1 MKKKVLVLGLI
12 LGLIV
17 FSLGSSIL
25 AQENETQPN
34 QEVVAQ
40 NQGDQEV
47 QQEDQN
53 IQAVASEENEEETEE
68 EEMEEIPVDLSGE
81 EIVLPKVYRGKGV
94 RASLLITPAGIVKL
108 TRAVVTEVDYNNKSG
123 KVKVWGMEFK
133 VDASSA
139 YVVKYPI
146 YRILAG
152 KKVFGG
158 IKGIPFEKSRI
169 KVGDKVNIIGKVVD
183 DSSYPIL
190 IKAKV
195 IKNISRRQP
204 KVIVLKEIL
213 KKKISAI
220 GKKIKEE
227 AKKEKIKKEVK
238 KEIGKRIK
246 NKASVGDI
254 QKRIQEI
261 LERIRALQTQLGR

>member
-1 MKKKVLVLGLI
+1 
-12 LGLIV
+12 
-17 FSLGSSIL
+17 
-25 AQENETQPN
+25 
-34 QEVVAQ
+34 
-40 NQGDQEV
+40 
-47 QQEDQN
+47 
-53 IQAVASEENEEETEE
+53 
-68 EEMEEIPVDLSGE
+68 
-81 EIVLPKVYRGKGV
+81 
-94 RASLLITPAGIVKL
+94 LITPAGIVKL

>member
-12 LGLIV
+12 LGLV
-17 FSLGSSIL
+17 VLGVGSSIL
-25 AQENETQPN
+25 AQENETQVN
-34 QEVVAQ
+34 QENQVMAQ
-40 NQGDQEV
+40 DQENQEA
-47 QQEDQN
+47 QQEDQEA
-53 IQAVASEENEEETEE
+53 QAEVSEEETEE
-68 EEMEEIPVDLSGE
+68 EEEMEEVPVDLSGE

-94 RASLLITPAGIVKL
+94 RASIVITPAGIVKL
-108 TRAVVTEVDYNNKSG
+108 TRAVVTEVDYDNKSG

-139 YVVKYPI
+139 YVVKFPI
-146 YRILAG
+146 YRILEG

-204 KVIVLKEIL
+204 KVIALKEIL
-213 KKKISAI
+213 KEKIPVV
-220 GKKIKEE
+220 GEKVKEE
-227 AKKEKIKKEVK
+227 VKKEVK
-238 KEIGKRIK
+238 KEIKKRTEKRATI
-246 NKASVGDI
+246 GDI

>member
-1 MKKKVLVLGLI
+1 MKKKILVFGL
-12 LGLIV
+12 LL
-17 FSLGSSIL
+17 SLVIFGTTKAIL
-25 AQENETQPN
+25 AEDEAQSNSQ
-34 QEVVAQ
+34 QSSEVSA
-40 NQGDQEV
+40 N
-47 QQEDQN
+47 N
-53 IQAVASEENEEETEE
+53 NEENQDSSVSEVNSTTTEE
-68 EEMEEIPVDLSGE
+68 LEEVPLDVTGSEIKISP
-81 EIVLPKVYRGKGV
+81 VYRGKV
-94 RASLLITPAGIVKL
+94 KPSLVITPAGIAKL
-108 TRAVVTEVDYNNKSG
+108 TRAEVIEVDYNNKSG
-123 KVKVWGMEFK
+123 KVKVWGMEFRI
-133 VDASSA
+133 DASNA
-139 YVVKYPI
+139 YVIKRPI
-146 YRILAG
+146 YRRILG
-152 KKVFGG
+152 KKNFEG
-158 IKGIPFEKSRI
+158 IEGVPFVKSRI
-169 KVGDKVNIIGKVVD
+169 KVGDKLNIIGKVVD
-183 DSSYPIL
+183 DSGYPIL